1 MTTNKTTPKSMFIGG
16 RRYVLPF
23 RANGYWVEDATGD
36 NVAEARNAEVAKDL
50 AKTLNM
56 MAESAK

>member
-23 RANGYWVEDATGD
+23 RATGYWVEDATGD

-50 AKTLNM
+50 AKTLNTL
-56 MAESAK
+56 AESAK